1 MATSLTK
8 RGLVA
13 ASDKIIIAARPALE
27 MVKLFTT
34 DFSADAAKPGNVVSC
49 KVLSA
54 TAADFAKGSQNF
66 VKGTNDIKYADVR
79 LTKHKISSYLLD
91 DLDVLDD
98 ELAPCFAQFAPSS
111 GAAIGKE
118 IVKAVMELMT
128 YSAAEKQKTVTGTG
142 LAKFAGI
149 RALVEAENLDPADCV
164 LVLEPVTYAELIA
177 ALPASVIGNGG
188 VVNTGV
194 VGSLLGFK
202 AVIEAPNATKVSGAA
217 SGGSTPSKG
226 IGFVV
231 PSGAIGIASRYYA
244 PIKGVG
250 GELLEAGE
258 TTDDETGLVFGTRVV
273 QNAADGE
280 VTWSVNAL
288 FGAAL
293 MKQQI
298 SGSPNGAPG
307 FLQLVTA

>member
-8 RGLVA
+8 RGLIA
-13 ASDKIIIAARPALE
+13 ASDKVIIAARPALE

-34 DFSADAAKPGNVVSC
+34 DFSTDAAKPGQVVSC
-49 KVLSA
+49 KVMSA
-54 TAADFAKGSQNF
+54 TAADFAKGTQNF
-66 VKGTNDIKYADVR
+66 VKGTNAIKYADIR
-79 LTKHKISSYLLD
+79 LTKHKISSYQLD

-98 ELAPCFAQFAPSS
+98 ELAPCFANFAPTS
-111 GAAIGKE
+111 GAAIRKE
-118 IVKAVMELMT
+118 IVKAIMGLLT
-128 YSAAEKQKTVTGTG
+128 YSSAAAQKTVTGTG

-149 RALVEAENLDPADCV
+149 RALVEAEELEPSDCV
-164 LVLEPVTYAELIA
+164 LVLEPVTYAELIT

-194 VGSLLGFK
+194 VGALLGFK
-202 AVIEAPNATKVSGAA
+202 AVIEAPNATKASGASA
-217 SGGSTPSKG
+217 SKG

-231 PSGAIGIASRYYA
+231 PSGAVGIAARYYA

-250 GELLEAGE
+250 GELLDAGE
-258 TTDDETGLVFGTRVV
+258 TTDDETGFVFGTRVV

-293 MKQQI
+293 MKQTI
-298 SGSPNGAPG
+298 EGSPNGAPG
-307 FLQLVTA
+307 YLQLVTA

>member
-8 RGLVA
+8 RGLIA
-13 ASDKIIIAARPALE
+13 ASDKVIIAARPALE
-27 MVKLFTT
+27 MVRLFTT
-34 DFSADAAKPGNVVSC
+34 DFSTDAAKPGQVVSC
-49 KVLSA
+49 KVMSA
-54 TAADFAKGSQNF
+54 TAADFAKGTQNF
-66 VKGTNDIKYADVR
+66 VKGTNAIKYADIR
-79 LTKHKISSYLLD
+79 LTKHKISSYQLD

-98 ELAPCFAQFAPSS
+98 ELAPCFANFAPTS
-111 GAAIGKE
+111 GAAISKE
-118 IVKAVMELMT
+118 IVKAIMDLLT
-128 YSAAEKQKTVTGTG
+128 YSSAAAQKAVTGTG

-164 LVLEPVTYAELIA
+164 LVLEPVTYADLIT

-188 VVNTGV
+188 VVNTGI
-194 VGSLLGFK
+194 VGALLGFK

-231 PSGAIGIASRYYA
+231 PSGAVGIAARYYA

-293 MKQQI
+293 MKQTI
-298 SGSPNGAPG
+298 SGEANGAPG
-307 FLQLVTA
+307 YLQLVTA

>member
-8 RGLVA
+8 RGLIA
-13 ASDKIIIAARPALE
+13 ASDKVIIAARPALE

-34 DFSADAAKPGNVVSC
+34 DFSTDAAKPGQVVSC
-49 KVLSA
+49 KVMSA
-54 TAADFAKGSQNF
+54 TAADFAKGTQNF
-66 VKGTNDIKYADVR
+66 VKGTNAIKYADIR
-79 LTKHKISSYLLD
+79 LTKHKISSYQLD

-98 ELAPCFAQFAPSS
+98 ELAPCFANFAPTS
-111 GAAIGKE
+111 GAAISKE
-118 IVKAVMELMT
+118 IVKAIMGLLT
-128 YSAAEKQKTVTGTG
+128 YSSAAAQKTVTGTG

-149 RALVEAENLDPADCV
+149 RALVEAEELEPADCV
-164 LVLEPVTYAELIA
+164 LVLEPVTYAELIT

-194 VGSLLGFK
+194 VGALLGFK
-202 AVIEAPNATKVSGAA
+202 AVIEAPNATKDSGASA
-217 SGGSTPSKG
+217 SKG

-231 PSGAIGIASRYYA
+231 PSGAVGIASRYYA

-293 MKQQI
+293 MKQTI
-298 SGSPNGAPG
+298 EGSPNGAPG
-307 FLQLVTA
+307 YLQLVTA